1 MHTMPPDMPPMTGP
15 APDMSMLPGWV
26 RVLWTIALLVV
37 ALLHVRH
44 AAAAPGQGRWWHGT
58 HVVMSLAMAAMYAVD
73 PMRQHLLDHWLAT
86 LFAALTVALLIVI
99 TVVRQREGTVS
110 LRWIATTIDSA
121 AMTYM
126 AAMMPAPSGV
136 PRVITWVVVAYL
148 GAATLAWLFRLWD
161 RAQPAHPTAGLIG
174 HDSLDVHISLAV
186 MTAAMADMLAS
197 MLG

>member
-1 MHTMPPDMPPMTGP
+1 MHTMPPDMPSMTGP

-26 RVLWTIALLVV
+26 RVLWTIALLAV

-44 AAAAPGQGRWWHGT
+44 AAEAPGQARWWHGT

-73 PMRQHLLDHWLAT
+73 PMRQHLLDRWLAT
-86 LFAALTVALLIVI
+86 LFAALTVAL
-99 TVVRQREGTVS
+99 
-110 LRWIATTIDSA
+110 
-121 AMTYM
+121 
-126 AAMMPAPSGV
+126 

-161 RAQPAHPTAGLIG
+161 RAHRAHPTAGLIG
-174 HDSLDVHISLAV
+174 HDSLDVRISLAV